1 MANFKLTQT
10 GEQIQAD
17 LNLLD
22 SNSATSGQVLTANGT
37 GGASWQNASGGS
49 GGGTQLYLHEILC
62 HGTYSSLYIT
72 YPASGQPTT
81 TTNKMENQEIPLRVI
96 SGVSTPITE
105 LYGII
110 QLINNKKTVS
120 FEINGDRFLSTV
132 SDADT
137 LQVLTSVDFEL
148 PSETDPNAYVGF
160 TSYKITSFDSTSVT
174 PL

>member
-22 SNSATSGQVLTANGT
+22 KNSATSGQVLTANGT
-37 GGASWQNASGGS
+37 GGASWQNASSGS

-62 HGTYSSLYIT
+62 HGTYSVLSIT
-72 YPASGQPTT
+72 YPTSGQSTAD
-81 TTNKMENQEIPLRVI
+81 TNKMENQEIPLRII
-96 SGVSTPITE
+96 SGISTPITE

-110 QLINNKKTVS
+110 QLINNKKTIS
-120 FEINGDRFLSTV
+120 FEINGDRYLSAV
-132 SDADT
+132 STEDT
-137 LQVLTSVDFEL
+137 LQVLTSVSFDL
-148 PSETDPNAYVGF
+148 PSETDTNSYVGF
-160 TSYKITSFDSTSVT
+160 TSYKITSFESTSVT